1 MKSYLSE
8 ADKKDE
14 LVKIIATDW
23 QRLLDGFAFDRVQMP
38 KEVVYLSEAIDTIE
52 EFLAEVEA
60 QGSNRRSWNF
70 YVRACKD
77 DFLLFSYDKDGIAE
91 DYREEERPKN
101 PERAYLV
108 MRDSTK
114 EYYYYIGNVEETYT
128 EFAVRDM
135 EKLLKSFDEKKQ
147 RGEKEYKEVLKE
159 NIYIDVYKEK
169 SFIPHGYLYSYKDG
183 KKYVRELTEEEK
195 ENEKEWADRIAR
207 DTTTDSAE

>member
-1 MKSYLSE
+1 M
-8 ADKKDE
+8 
-14 LVKIIATDW
+14 
-23 QRLLDGFAFDRVQMP
+23 DGFAFDRVRMP
-38 KEVVYLSEAIDTIE
+38 KEVVYLSEAIETIE

-60 QGSNRRSWNF
+60 QGCNRRSWNF

-91 DYREEERPKN
+91 DYRKEERPKN

-114 EYYYYIGNVEETYT
+114 ENYYYIGNVEETYT

-135 EKLLKSFDEKKQ
+135 EKLLKEFDEKKQ

-159 NIYIDVYKEK
+159 NIYIDVYKEN
-169 SFIPHGYLYSYKDG
+169 SFVPYGYLYSYKDG

-195 ENEKEWADRIAR
+195 RR
-207 DTTTDSAE
+207 

>member
-1 MKSYLSE
+1 MKPYLNE

-52 EFLAEVEA
+52 EFLAVVEA
-60 QGSNRRSWNF
+60 HGGSRHTWNF

-77 DFLLFSYDKDGIAE
+77 DFLLFTYDKDGIAE

-135 EKLLKSFDEKKQ
+135 EKLLKEFDERKQ
-147 RGEKEYKEVLKE
+147 RGEREYKEVLKE
-159 NIYIDVYKEK
+159 NIYFDVYKEK
-169 SFIPHGYLYSYKDG
+169 GFVPYGYLYSYKDG
-183 KKYVRELTEEEK
+183 KTYVREL
-195 ENEKEWADRIAR
+195 NEKEKEDEKRWADRMAG